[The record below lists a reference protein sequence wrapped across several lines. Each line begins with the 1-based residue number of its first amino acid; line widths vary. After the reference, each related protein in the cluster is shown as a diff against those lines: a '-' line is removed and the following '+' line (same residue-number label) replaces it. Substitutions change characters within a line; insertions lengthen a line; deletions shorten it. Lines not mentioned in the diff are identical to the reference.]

1 MTFSTDVFTARGLLD
16 QAPIGIMAVREGRIL
31 AVNRCLAEW
40 LGHPPEFLIG
50 LTAETADL
58 LGVSLLFE
66 DYETLVLSRNEGELQ
81 LHRQRTEL
89 PEGGEVYFFQD
100 CTRQAQLER
109 ERNNLQ
115 EKIRSLDPRDP
126 ETGLL
131 NREAILQALENQV
144 IRSRRYGNPLTVM
157 KLTLKPPEDGSL
169 PISLKSFA
177 QELDAELRWSDQI
190 GRSGPSSFLLI
201 LPETLRVGAETLAAK
216 LGHDRVPIAGTEGWA
231 LEVAVYSWQGG
242 DDARKLLQELDLLST
257 EKS

>member
-1 MTFSTDVFTARGLLD
+1 MTLTIDDFPARDLFDL
-16 QAPIGIMAVREGRIL
+16 APIGITVVKDGRIV

-40 LGHPPEFLIG
+40 LGHPPEFFAG
-50 LTAETADL
+50 LTEETAESK
-58 LGVSLLFE
+58 GVSLLFE
-66 DYETLVLSRNEGELQ
+66 DYEMLLLSRNEGELR
-81 LHRQRTEL
+81 LHRRREEL
-89 PEGGEVYFFQD
+89 PEGRGEAYFFED
-100 CTRQAQLER
+100 CSKLALLER
-109 ERNNLQ
+109 ERNTLKERARN
-115 EKIRSLDPRDP
+115 LDPRDP

-157 KLTLKPPEDGSL
+157 KLSLKPPEDVSL

-190 GRSGPSSFLLI
+190 GRSGPSSFLLV
-201 LPETLRVGAETLAAK
+201 LPETLRGGAETLAAK
-216 LGHDRVPIAGTEGWA
+216 LGRDRVPIVGAEGWG

-257 EKS
+257 EE